1 MGREDEIKM
10 IAHRIWEEEGYC
22 HGHEMEHWLRA
33 KVIWE
38 EKQKNKAASKNA
50 KAESK
55 QTMKRSKTDSK
66 ASKKH

>member
-1 MGREDEIKM
+1 MGREEEIKI

-22 HGHEMEHWLRA
+22 DGHEMEHWLSA
-33 KVIWE
+33 EVIWE
-38 EKQKNKAASKNA
+38 EKQKNKAAPKNA

-55 QTMKRSKTDSK
+55 QIKKRSKTDRK